1 MGAIKYDTE
10 FMFITGLDKP
20 VYVASIVDEAI
31 KRIDLSDNGKVEFE
45 NQGLMVELHFS
56 DDEGEINVS
65 EVYIC
70 TDRLDAQPDLED
82 CVKDIL
88 TDYFDNSHE
97 SRRLYNQSKAIRAE
111 QSFAL

>member
-1 MGAIKYDTE
+1 MAAIKYDTE
-10 FMFITGLDKP
+10 FMFMSDLDKS
-20 VYVASIVDEAI
+20 VYVPSIADKAI
-31 KRIDLSDNGKVEFE
+31 SEIECSDDKKIEFESQDLIIEVQFSKSEGETRID
-45 NQGLMVELHFS
+45 
-56 DDEGEINVS
+56 

-70 TDRLDAQPDLED
+70 TNRLDAQPDLED

-88 TDYFDNSHE
+88 TDYFDNSYE